1 MHEHE
6 LDRQRE
12 LMKGDNTKGMDG
24 DEEEDGAY
32 EFTLRSPRCLRR

>member
-12 LMKGDNTKGMDG
+12 LMKGDNMKGMDG
-24 DEEEDGAY
+24 DEEDGAY
-32 EFTLRSPRCLRR
+32 DLLVA